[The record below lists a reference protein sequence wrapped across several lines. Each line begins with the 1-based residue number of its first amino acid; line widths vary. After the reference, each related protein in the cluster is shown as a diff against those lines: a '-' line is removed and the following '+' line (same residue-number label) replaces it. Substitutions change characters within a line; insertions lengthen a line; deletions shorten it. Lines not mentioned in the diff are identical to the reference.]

1 MFMEKKEQGQE
12 NQEVKKT
19 QPSLMQ
25 DILAL
30 LIKIF
35 LVLTLFSLVFTFVFG
50 IFTSEDLTMKPA
62 LQDADI
68 IIYYRL
74 TNDYKESDL
83 VVLEYEGRQQV
94 RRVIAVAGDTVDIT
108 DEGLFIN
115 EHIVIDQ
122 NNQETLLYSEGV
134 EFPLT
139 VPEGHVFVLG
149 DNRMDALDS
158 RMYGTVAIEDT
169 LGKVSTLIRHRG
181 F

>member
-1 MFMEKKEQGQE
+1 MDNEVQEQE
-12 NQEVKKT
+12 NQEIKKV

-35 LVLTLFSLVFTFVFG
+35 LVLTLFSLVFTFIFG
-50 IFTSEDLTMKPA
+50 IFTSEDLTMRPA
-62 LQDADI
+62 VQDADI

-83 VVLEYEGRQQV
+83 IVLEYEGKQQI
-94 RRVIAVAGDTVDIT
+94 RRVIAIAGDTVDIT

-115 EHIVIDQ
+115 DHIIIDQ
-122 NNQETLLYSEGV
+122 NNQETLLYTEGV

-139 VPEGHVFVLG
+139 VPEDHVFVLG

-158 RMYGTVAIEDT
+158 RMYGTVAIEDV
-169 LGKVSTLIRHRG
+169 LGRVSTLIRHRG